1 MIIGVTCAVKIMIR
15 GIYSTALIQL
25 LLSNGFTISR
35 PTRSQLERFGISS
48 QDPPDAEIIDSTSD
62 RNCIEIRGSPD
73 TVESVVNVLRKSF
86 ADLIVLGVRDLGGL
100 LSMRVGFPN
109 DAKLKL
115 DELRSMVAYTVPYHH
130 YCRAGGEGLS
140 SMVTI
145 AEDLVEKGVV
155 PAEEM
160 SKRFR
165 EQILS
170 ISPRTGSMI
179 KIVHLK
185 LDGRRIILGR
195 GKVIGKSDGS
205 IRLMRRIVGF
215 GVYDGLGVEK
225 CPGDYAI
232 TEVSMFRPWMKTKYY
247 SISGTLKGCYYN
259 ISTPISIYPDHVHY
273 FDLELDVVV
282 KPGLAPE
289 IIDAD
294 ALEKAVQENRISE
307 ELKKIAFRIA
317 EEIVSRQP

>member
-1 MIIGVTCAVKIMIR
+1 MRAMKLMIR

-25 LLSNGFTISR
+25 LLSNGFTITR
-35 PTRSQLERFGISS
+35 PTKSQSERFGISS
-48 QDPPDAEIIDSTSD
+48 RNTPDAEIVDSTSD
-62 RNCIEIRGSPD
+62 RNCVDIRGSSD
-73 TVESVVNVLRKSF
+73 VVESVINVLRRSF
-86 ADLIVLGVRDLGGL
+86 ADLIVLRVKDLGGL
-100 LSMRVGFPN
+100 LGVRIGFPN

-145 AEDLVEKGVV
+145 AEDLVERGVV

-160 SKRFR
+160 SKNFR
-165 EQILS
+165 EQVLG
-170 ISPRTGSMI
+170 ISPRIGSMV
-179 KIVHLK
+179 KIIHVK
-185 LDGRRIILGR
+185 PDGRRIILGR
-195 GKVIGKSDGS
+195 GKVVGKIDGS
-205 IRLMRRIVGF
+205 IRLMRRIMGF

-232 TEVSMFRPWMKTKYY
+232 TEASMFRPWMKTSYY

-259 ISTPISIYPDHVHY
+259 ISTPVSIYPDHIHY

-282 KPGLAPE
+282 KPGSGPE

-294 ALEKAVQENRISE
+294 ELEKAVQENRISE
-307 ELKKIAFRIA
+307 ELKKTAFRIA
-317 EEIVSRQP
+317 EEVASKQP